1 MALLSNTS
9 SPVRIHWMRAG
20 MPAAPGPTRKKLRH
34 RRPELKEEERFPADL
49 VATITCAGRFCDET
63 FDRRPVELRARR

>member
-1 MALLSNTS
+1 MEK
-9 SPVRIHWMRAG
+9 R
-20 MPAAPGPTRKKLRH
+20 MPAAPGPTRKKLRR
-34 RRPELKEEERFPADL
+34 RRPELEEEVRFPAVL